1 MIDQKAI
8 EAARRIVEW
17 ADAGKLADDEWL
29 VENNETAII
38 NICRALLTASQARDE
53 IVEALETLCDAI
65 DAQIRA
71 NGGNGGISVA
81 VRWARTQALKTLA
94 LKTGD
99 RDAG

>member
-1 MIDQKAI
+1 MPIDPKAV

-53 IVEALETLCDAI
+53 VVEECAKIVEAQSFTGSRGSIRFTCRIADTAKAI
-65 DAQIRA
+65 R
-71 NGGNGGISVA
+71 S
-81 VRWARTQALKTLA
+81 
-94 LKTGD
+94 LKTGE